1 MAGKTWGNFSQWRAT
16 ALPFGQSKL
25 AGCFLA
31 FAVGASMCAFS
42 WREHAAPLLAALF
55 PVVMV
60 MCTSRLQAWC
70 LALGYGLDIGL
81 MGFGGAGTFFGGSW
95 LLGLAAGATYG
106 LIFSATVAA
115 LYPNDT
121 QSPKKKAVAVMAWTV
136 LWTYPPLGA
145 FLAGS
150 LVATWGFWFPGT
162 KWLGLALGAGFT
174 TLLGAYA
181 HRFFGQVAVG
191 VAVVVALVF
200 SPLEEASFA
209 RSEDW
214 VGVSTEWGV
223 QTPDTLPETLVK
235 MRTIIHDE
243 ASRGAKVIVFP
254 ESIIGTYDSS
264 EDGVLEIMLKQAA
277 AQKKVSV
284 VFGANAMTDVGMANI
299 AREYEYTSDGV
310 HELQFQARQTVP
322 VAEWNPLSRYHYPA
336 QWFSS
341 GVMPIGGR
349 GALFLFC
356 YEEYLPWEVLY
367 SIGREKPD
375 LIVAMSNLCLTKGT
389 GEPVLQHRHAE
400 GYAKLFGLPLVIA
413 TNS

>member
-1 MAGKTWGNFSQWRAT
+1 MTDKTWGSFIQWRAI
-16 ALPFGQSKL
+16 ALPFGQSKVAECL
-25 AGCFLA
+25 
-31 FAVGASMCAFS
+31 FALVVGAAICSIS
-42 WREHAAPLLAALF
+42 WREHAAPLLAALL

-60 MCTSRLQAWC
+60 MCRSRVQAWF

-95 LLGLAAGATYG
+95 LLGLAAGCTYG
-106 LIFSATVAA
+106 LVFSATVAA

-121 QSPKKKAVAVMAWTV
+121 QSPKKKAVAILAWTV

-162 KWLGLALGAGFT
+162 KWLGLALGAGIT

-181 HRFFGQVAVG
+181 HTLYGRVAVG
-191 VAVVVALVF
+191 VALVAALVL
-200 SPLEEASFA
+200 SPLQEASHE
-209 RSEDW
+209 RSGDW
-214 VGVSTEWGV
+214 VGVSTNWGV
-223 QTPDTLPETLVK
+223 QTPETLPETLVK
-235 MRTIIHDE
+235 MRELIRDQ
-243 ASRGAKVIVFP
+243 AARGAKVVVFP
-254 ESIIGTYDSS
+254 ESIIGTYDPS

-277 AQKKVSV
+277 EQNKVSV
-284 VFGANAMTDVGMANI
+284 VFGANAMTDEGMANI
-299 AREYEYTSDGV
+299 AREYEYTPDGV

-322 VAEWNPLSRYHYPA
+322 IAEWNPLSRYHYPA
-336 QWFSS
+336 HWFSS

-356 YEEYLPWEVLY
+356 YEEFLPWEVLY

-375 LIVAMSNLCLTKGT
+375 LIVAMSNLWWTKGT
-389 GEPVLQHRHAE
+389 GEPVLQHRYTE
-400 GYAKLFGLPLVIA
+400 GYAKLFGLPLVVA
-413 TNS
+413 TNR